1 MTLALLVSSGS
12 IERLRLPAWGATRP
26 TLAAAR
32 QVQESPAAA
41 DAAMGK
47 YAQGDSSAFL
57 DLYDALA
64 PQLFRLL
71 VRLSRNPTLAEDLVQ
86 QTFLQMHDARGR
98 FLPGS
103 PVKPWAFAI
112 ARRLFIDVMR
122 RQGREV
128 VVRDADNQLPEPIE
142 PVHAGDWHEARQTA
156 DRAER
161 QLLRL
166 PEQQREA
173 YLLVK
178 TEGLSLAEA
187 ASVLGTTVAAVKLRV
202 HRAVVALRSALAD
215 PLASKVPT
223 GASHGS

>member
-1 MTLALLVSSGS
+1 
-12 IERLRLPAWGATRP
+12 
-26 TLAAAR
+26 
-32 QVQESPAAA
+32 
-41 DAAMGK
+41 MGK

-112 ARRLFIDVMR
+112 ARRLFIDVTR
-122 RQGREV
+122 RQAREV
-128 VVRDADNQLPEPIE
+128 TRGTDNQLPEPIE
-142 PVHAGDWHEARQTA
+142 LVHAGDWHEARQAA

-202 HRAVVALRSALAD
+202 HRAVVALRSALTD
-215 PLASKVPT
+215 PDLSKVPT

>member
-1 MTLALLVSSGS
+1 
-12 IERLRLPAWGATRP
+12 
-26 TLAAAR
+26 
-32 QVQESPAAA
+32 
-41 DAAMGK
+41 MGK

-142 PVHAGDWHEARQTA
+142 PVHAGDWHEARQAA

-223 GASHGS
+223 GANHGS